1 MHSSLAAALTETLC
15 GIGTVSIIQRQCHLR
30 LRLSSLRKVKAS
42 LEETQIEITKTFLVE
57 GYIEVQGWWKN
68 S

>member
-1 MHSSLAAALTETLC
+1 V
-15 GIGTVSIIQRQCHLR
+15 GTVSIIQRQCHLR

-57 GYIEVQGWWKN
+57 GCIEVQGWWKI

>member
-30 LRLSSLRKVKAS
+30 LSSLRKVKAS

-57 GYIEVQGWWKN
+57 GCIEVQGWWKI